1 MKYLLNKLKAKAMN
15 KIWLITKREYI
26 TRVKN
31 KSFILTTLLMPL
43 GILAFSAIAAWIFS
57 QRSDDQKKIAVV
69 DPAGILAENMPN
81 LKNIEFEL
89 STKDL
94 KSLGDAYKNNEINGV
109 LEIPSEINLE
119 SRNFGIKYYSDDLLA
134 IDESLS
140 IESSIRSSV
149 RNYKIKALG
158 LDKEIIDNLNTD
170 IDLKPETIKKI
181 TGEPITKDDKEI
193 NEMTSAIGAG
203 LGAGIGYFLFFII
216 LLYGTMVMRSVMEEK
231 VNRISEVMISS
242 VKPFQ
247 LMMGKIMGVG
257 LAGLT
262 QLGIWLIMIPLIIM
276 VVMPFLGLSSPDMAD
291 MVNLPNE
298 EVAAAI
304 EQSGSDKISQVLQGL
319 LDINWIKVI
328 PLTLIYFFGGY
339 FAYAALFAAVG
350 SAVGE
355 DINEGQSLT
364 FPVMIPLII
373 SIYIGFSA
381 VTAPNS
387 TLAVWSSII
396 PLLSSIVMPVRLPLD
411 PAWWQILLSIVLMV
425 LFIIATVWL
434 AGRIYRVGILMY
446 GKKASLKEL
455 GRWIFY
461 KS

>member
-1 MKYLLNKLKAKAMN
+1 MN
-15 KIWLITKREYI
+15 KIWLITKREFI
-26 TRVKN
+26 TKVKN

-43 GILAFSAIAAWIFS
+43 GILAFVAIAAWIFS
-57 QRSDDQKKIAVV
+57 QRSDEAKTIAVV
-69 DPAGILAENMPN
+69 DPAGILAENMPK
-81 LKNIEFEL
+81 LKNIDFVL
-89 STKDL
+89 TTIDL
-94 KSLGDAYKNNEINGV
+94 KALGEEVKNEEIAGV
-109 LEIPSEINLE
+109 LEIPSEIDLE
-119 SRNFGIKYYSDDLLA
+119 AKNFGVKYYSDNVLA
-134 IDESLS
+134 IDESIS
-140 IESSIRSSV
+140 ITSSIRSSV
-149 RNYKIKALG
+149 RNYKITALG
-158 LDKEIIDNLNTD
+158 LDKKIIDNLTTN
-170 IDLKPETIKKI
+170 IDLEPASVKKL
-181 TGEPITKDDKEI
+181 TGEAMVAGEREI
-193 NEMTSAIGAG
+193 NEYTGTIGAI
-203 LGAGIGYFLFFII
+203 LGGSISYLMFFII

-242 VKPFQ
+242 VKPFE

-262 QLGIWLIMIPLIIM
+262 QLGIWLIFIPIIIM
-276 VVMPFLGLSSPDMAD
+276 IVMPLMGLSSPDMTD
-291 MVNLPNE
+291 MVNLPE
-298 EVAAAI
+298 AEMKAAMDAADP
-304 EQSGSDKISQVLQGL
+304 DKLTQILTGL
-319 LDINWIKVI
+319 LEVNWVKII

-373 SIYIGFSA
+373 SIYIGISA

-387 TLAVWSSII
+387 TLAVWSSMI

-411 PAWWQILLSIVLMV
+411 PAWWQIIVSIILMV

-455 GRWIFY
+455 SRWVF
-461 KS
+461 KQN

>member
-1 MKYLLNKLKAKAMN
+1 MN
-15 KIWLITKREYI
+15 KIWIITKREYLNK
-26 TRVKN
+26 VKN
-31 KSFILTTLLMPL
+31 KSFIMTTLLMPL
-43 GILAFSAIAAWIFS
+43 GILAFGAVAAWIFS
-57 QRSDDQKKIAVV
+57 QSSDEAKKIAVV
-69 DPAGILAENMPN
+69 DPSGILAENMPK
-81 LKNIEFEL
+81 LKNIEFVL
-89 STKDL
+89 SDKDL
-94 KSLGDAYKNNEINGV
+94 KTLGEEVKSEALNGV
-109 LEIPSEINLE
+109 LEIPSEIDLE
-119 SRNFGIKYYSDDLLA
+119 AKDLDIKYYSDDLLA
-134 IDESLS
+134 IDESMS
-140 IESSIRSSV
+140 ITSSIRSSV

-158 LDKEIIDNLNTD
+158 LDKEIIDNLSTD
-170 IDLKPETIKKI
+170 IDLAPASVKKL
-181 TGEPITKDDKEI
+181 TGEKIEEGEREI
-193 NEMTSAIGAG
+193 NEYTGTIGAI
-203 LGAGIGYFLFFII
+203 LGGSISYLMFFII

-242 VKPFQ
+242 VKPFE

-262 QLGIWLIMIPLIIM
+262 QLGIWLVFIPIILMI
-276 VVMPFLGLSSPDMAD
+276 VMPLMGLSSPDVTD
-291 MVNLPNE
+291 MVNLPE
-298 EVAAAI
+298 AEMKAAMEAAP
-304 EQSGSDKISQVLQGL
+304 DKDKLAQILTGL
-319 LDINWIKVI
+319 LEVNWLKII

-373 SIYIGFSA
+373 SIYIGISA

-387 TLAVWSSII
+387 TMAVWSSMI

-411 PAWWQILLSIVLMV
+411 PAWWQIVVSIVLMV

-455 GRWIFY
+455 SRWIFY